1 MINKGH
7 IMNEISM
14 NTKYKPWKYAV
25 RMTRAYVETYIEK
38 IKNIYPFQDGIPTL
52 RHGDLTST
60 FGYKV
65 AGDIYS
71 YGRHYHED
79 KMPGGH
85 VDNYISSQIVYEYFA
100 NIVADDSPVY
110 WLPCDGSVDIEFSN
124 KFDGTYTKSYAIE
137 VPYESGGKSEVFPT
151 GYIVWSTKEEEAFA
165 KNKLGVDTDDY
176 KNNIE
181 NLESYFT
188 EFLKMADAIT
198 EKEDKEKYD
207 EYEYEANMP

>member
-14 NTKYKPWKYAV
+14 NTKFKPWKYAV
-25 RMTRAYVETYIEK
+25 RMTRAYVEIAIEK

-52 RHGDLTST
+52 GHGDLTSA

-65 AGDIYS
+65 AGDIYD
-71 YGRHYHED
+71 YGRHYHDD

-124 KFDGTYTKSYAIE
+124 DIDGTYTKSYAIE
-137 VPYESGGKSEVFPT
+137 VPYESGGKSEIFPT

-181 NLESYFT
+181 NLESYFG
-188 EFLKMADAIT
+188 EFLRMGDAIT

>member
-1 MINKGH
+1 
-7 IMNEISM
+7 MNEISM
-14 NTKYKPWKYAV
+14 NTKFKPWKYAV
-25 RMTRAYVETYIEK
+25 RMTRAYVEIAIEK

-52 RHGDLTST
+52 RHGDLTSA

-65 AGDIYS
+65 ASDIYD
-71 YGRHYHED
+71 YGRHYHDD

-124 KFDGTYTKSYAIE
+124 DIDGTYTKSYAIE

-165 KNKLGVDTDDY
+165 KNKLGIDTST
-176 KNNIE
+176 N
-181 NLESYFT
+181 
-188 EFLKMADAIT
+188 
-198 EKEDKEKYD
+198 
-207 EYEYEANMP
+207 